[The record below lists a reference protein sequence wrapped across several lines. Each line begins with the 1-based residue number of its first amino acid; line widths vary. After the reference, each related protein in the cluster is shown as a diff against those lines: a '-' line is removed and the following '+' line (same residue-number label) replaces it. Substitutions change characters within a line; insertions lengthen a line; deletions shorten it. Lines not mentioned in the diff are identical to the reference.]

1 MILKNVKYILSAP
14 NKKYWLAD
22 DKKEI
27 CIVGRSNVGKSTFI
41 NKITNNKNMAK
52 TSKTPGLTKYLNFFD
67 VDNKFLLVDTP
78 GYGYAKASIQKDE
91 SFAKMMDEYLSSRKN
106 LVCVIMIIDSKIG
119 FSNDDLLLLE
129 LIKHYHLN
137 LQLICSKFD
146 KTNQSQRHFLK
157 KQIQEVCNEQ
167 IFKNTIYYS
176 SFDKNVDNIIQRI
189 LYIYQNSKA

>member
-106 LVCVIMIIDSKIG
+106 LVCVIMIIDVYNACMMAAGKYYFYIESMLIAAGIYLFLTMFFTIILRYIEKKIG
-119 FSNDDLLLLE
+119 APLKQLTSSN
-129 LIKHYHLN
+129 
-137 LQLICSKFD
+137 
-146 KTNQSQRHFLK
+146 
-157 KQIQEVCNEQ
+157 
-167 IFKNTIYYS
+167 
-176 SFDKNVDNIIQRI
+176 
-189 LYIYQNSKA
+189 